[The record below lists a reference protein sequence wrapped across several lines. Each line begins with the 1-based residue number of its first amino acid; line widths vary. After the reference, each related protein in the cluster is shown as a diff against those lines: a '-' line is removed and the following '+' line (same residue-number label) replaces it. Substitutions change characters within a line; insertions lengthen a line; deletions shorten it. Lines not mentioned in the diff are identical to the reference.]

1 MRRIDLV
8 VGGQLQKSRV
18 KVFYFSKSGN
28 TKKVAEAIADE
39 MSTEALEAEAVGTG
53 YDMRKCDLL
62 FVGSGNYLSGPAK
75 EMVEFIE
82 GLLPAEDRNAAVF
95 GTSGGSGKKY
105 LEKMEELLEKKGI
118 RILGKWDC
126 PGQEFSL
133 KNRGRPNEEDL
144 SGARD
149 FAKKMLKKIEIL

>member
-1 MRRIDLV
+1 MV
-8 VGGQLQKSRV
+8 VGGQLQKTRV

-39 MSTEALEAEAVGTG
+39 MNTEAFEAEAVGAG
-53 YDMRKCDLL
+53 YDMKKCDLL
-62 FVGSGNYLSGPAK
+62 FVGSGNYLSGPGK

-82 GLLPAEDRNAAVF
+82 GILPAEDRYAAVF

-118 RILGKWDC
+118 RVLGKWDC

-133 KNRGRPNEEDL
+133 KNRGRPNEGDL
-144 SGARD
+144 SEARD
-149 FAKKMLKKIEIL
+149 FAKKMLKKIEIV